1 MNNTLINDLK
11 LNENVNVNVNVK
23 KNEIFSLYDV
33 FKSQNIKRLYYK
45 SDSDLYFY
53 SKIYIL
59 LNKNIPFYSP
69 SEISFSLIMS
79 ILMNDLFG
87 NYDFYNSFI
96 MQFMDPESTY
106 YNLINAKYNEDNL
119 KVYKFNIIF
128 KQSLLQFKYCKK
140 LFKIKSDFFNLDF
153 TSKYGLVMFHDA
165 KIKTMCFLSSF
176 LERINLDK
184 N

>member
-96 MQFMDPESTY
+96 MQFMDPENTY
-106 YNLINAKYNEDNL
+106 YNK
-119 KVYKFNIIF
+119 IIVF
-128 KQSLLQFKYCKK
+128 KCHQEARKK
-140 LFKIKSDFFNLDF
+140 NPCNWYTNFFQ
-153 TSKYGLVMFHDA
+153 YRPRV
-165 KIKTMCFLSSF
+165 
-176 LERINLDK
+176 
-184 N
+184 